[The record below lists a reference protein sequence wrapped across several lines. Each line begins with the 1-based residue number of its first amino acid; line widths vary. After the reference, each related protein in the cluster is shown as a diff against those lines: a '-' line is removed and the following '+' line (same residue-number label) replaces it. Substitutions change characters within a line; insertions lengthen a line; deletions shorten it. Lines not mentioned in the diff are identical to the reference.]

1 MDSHTH
7 SVQRLEV
14 VTTGRRRRWSEAE
27 KRRIVAES
35 LERPRAASETARRHG
50 ITPTLLFS
58 WRRALA
64 QDLSHGA
71 LAPSLIPLQIAAPC
85 ASAPNDGRIEIML
98 MSGIRLLV
106 DDKVDPGWLRRL
118 VAALEGR

>member
-14 VTTGRRRRWSEAE
+14 VTTGRRRRWSDAE

-35 LERPRAASETARRHG
+35 LERPRAVSETARRHG
-50 ITPTLLFS
+50 ITPGLLYC

-64 QDLSHGA
+64 QAPDLADAGQA
-71 LAPSLIPLQIAAPC
+71 VVPVQIAGPAT
-85 ASAPNDGRIEIML
+85 SSQGSRIEIL
-98 MSGIRLLV
+98 LVNGVRLLV
-106 DDKVDPGWLRRL
+106 DETVDPVRL
-118 VAALEGR
+118 GRLTAALEQR